1 MIRWAAARNNLDS
14 SPGRTSKE
22 GRHGRRPHHHHRRP
36 GLRWRARLPQRR
48 RARRSAERVQRD
60 DRSSSRCHRAMHERR
75 RRRHRRQHRPRA
87 GHPAVDLRRRARRD
101 GRRRR
106 RRGHLRRSPHARA
119 YRRRSR
125 AAGRAHRGR
134 REMGRDRRRHAGARS
149 RRHRWPHLGHRH
161 RGLALGSGSG
171 WLERKYGFTCD
182 NLVKAEVVTADG
194 RQVVASEDENPD
206 LFWGLRGGG
215 GNFGVVTA
223 FHLRVHPVGPIVLA
237 GQLMYPAEMAGDMLR
252 FYREFILAARDEVC
266 GGVAFITAPPEEFV
280 PEPVRGQPVVGVV
293 VLYAG
298 DVAEGEEAFRPLRE
312 FGPPGLDMVQPM
324 PYVAVQQ
331 MLDAANQSG
340 RLNYWTADFYD
351 SLPDEAID
359 TFVPRATHPIS
370 PLSQVI
376 VMPGGGALS
385 RVPQEAT
392 AFPQRN
398 AEWNLH
404 YLSMWEDPAETDH
417 NISWT
422 RDFSAAMKPWSS
434 GRQYLNMLDEDRV
447 ERVAAAY
454 GPEKFAELQA
464 LKAKWDPANLFCHN
478 QTIPPAG
485 RRESTLFGDPHGH
498 LDGPAGGEPTAG
510 RRGPRLAG
518 EGDLAHAELLRMA
531 DEPRR
536 HGPAPSVG
544 DGHVERERAELPR
557 QRLTQRLARRL
568 GRADVDPAAEPGGD
582 LARGRL
588 RDCPRLQLPLRVRV
602 RRAAALHALRRRRDR
617 QRLPAGNPRQASVEG
632 ARRVVRGQDLGRR
645 APALGRP
652 LLEQPQRVPVAVI
665 EVVELRLLE
674 RRGQRDRHRVVGHPQ
689 ALADGGDRRRVRG
702 LLRAHREGGAVERDP
717 AARRDVARVLVPSRR
732 EGDVADG
739 RGHDDHDSHHAPASA
754 PDHRPS
760 KITARPPAGAVGPRA
775 CARRRAR
782 RLELVPCRSSSWR
795 SPVPRSRSSR

>member
-1 MIRWAAARNNLDS
+1 MADVRTTTIDVPGFGGELVYPGDAAHDDLRSVFNGMID
-14 SPGRTSKE
+14 
-22 GRHGRRPHHHHRRP
+22 RRP
-36 GLRWRARLPQRR
+36 GVIARCTSADDVATAVNI
-48 RARRSAERVQRD
+48 ARELDIPLSIYGG
-60 DRSSSRCHRAMHERR
+60 
-75 RRRHRRQHRPRA
+75 
-87 GHPAVDLRRRARRD
+87 GHGVTGAAVVDEGICVDLRTLARIDVDPEQRV
-101 GRRRR
+101 
-106 RRGHLRRSPHARA
+106 ARVE
-119 YRRRSR
+119 
-125 AAGRAHRGR
+125 G
-134 REMGRDRRRHAGARS
+134 GARWGAIDAATQEHGLAVTGGRIS
-149 RRHRWPHLGHRH
+149 DTGIG
-161 RGLALGSGSG
+161 GLALGSGSG

-237 GQLMYPAEMAGDMLR
+237 GQLMHQAEMADDLLR
-252 FYREFILAARDEVC
+252 FYRDFILAAPDEVC

-464 LKAKWDPANLFCHN
+464 LKAKWDPTNLFCHN
-478 QTIPPAG
+478 QNIPPAG
-485 RRESTLFGDPHGH
+485 
-498 LDGPAGGEPTAG
+498 
-510 RRGPRLAG
+510 
-518 EGDLAHAELLRMA
+518 
-531 DEPRR
+531 
-536 HGPAPSVG
+536 
-544 DGHVERERAELPR
+544 
-557 QRLTQRLARRL
+557 
-568 GRADVDPAAEPGGD
+568 
-582 LARGRL
+582 
-588 RDCPRLQLPLRVRV
+588 
-602 RRAAALHALRRRRDR
+602 
-617 QRLPAGNPRQASVEG
+617 
-632 ARRVVRGQDLGRR
+632 
-645 APALGRP
+645 
-652 LLEQPQRVPVAVI
+652 
-665 EVVELRLLE
+665 
-674 RRGQRDRHRVVGHPQ
+674 
-689 ALADGGDRRRVRG
+689 
-702 LLRAHREGGAVERDP
+702 
-717 AARRDVARVLVPSRR
+717 
-732 EGDVADG
+732 
-739 RGHDDHDSHHAPASA
+739 
-754 PDHRPS
+754 
-760 KITARPPAGAVGPRA
+760 
-775 CARRRAR
+775 
-782 RLELVPCRSSSWR
+782 
-795 SPVPRSRSSR
+795 